1 MKKFLPILFLLFVF
15 MLSTIGSEFIKPF
28 TSYFTQKIVD
38 ENNPFN
44 FKNEYELLIWSNK
57 QKETQET
64 IKNITNLVDANDKD
78 AFANCVIEK
87 NLTSLEELNLNDSK
101 LNPIQPKTVEEL
113 GTALKE
119 YQPLMIE
126 VQTKSVK
133 ACSPQEEADTRPEI
147 TLACTCTNVQL
158 LSPIAQ
164 SLEYECGVSPFE
176 SVKGVAINFQRK
188 KFNFGD
194 RTFDLMED
202 ENFYYGIDIATRLEV
217 ASRLTDE
224 QIAYFKENPQV
235 ANFSQIQNA
244 SIKLERLTG
253 SLEYNRFWGWGDG
266 DEYLSTSGGPS
277 FMPSMT
283 STSQCKLAERF

>member
-38 ENNPFN
+38 EDNPFN

-87 NLTSLEELNLNDSK
+87 NLASLEELNLNDSK

-158 LSPIAQ
+158 LSPIAR
-164 SLEYECGVSPFE
+164 SLEYECGISPFE

-194 RTFDLMED
+194 RIFDLMED
-202 ENFYYGIDIATRLEV
+202 ENFYYGIDLGTRLEV

-224 QIAYFKENPQV
+224 QIAYFKENPKV
-235 ANFSQIQNA
+235 ANLQQIQNA

-253 SLEYNRFWGWGDG
+253 SLEYNIFWGWGDG
-266 DEYLSTSGGPS
+266 DEYLSTFGGPS
-277 FMPSMT
+277 FTPSMT
-283 STSQCKLAERF
+283 GTSQCRLAERF

>member
-158 LSPIAQ
+158 LSPIAR

-202 ENFYYGIDIATRLEV
+202 ENFYYGIDTLTGMEVTR
-217 ASRLTDE
+217 RLTDE
-224 QIAYFKENPQV
+224 QVAYYKENPQV
-235 ANFSQIQNA
+235 ANFHQIQNA

-253 SLEYNRFWGWGDG
+253 SLEYNIFWGWGDE
-266 DEYLSTSGGPS
+266 DEYLSISGGPS
-277 FMPSMT
+277 FIPSMT